1 MAADERREFERS
13 YSNADTVAGFLA
25 VLALVAGVLAIFWYP
40 GRLGPAALLVAL
52 IAAAIGGS
60 QRRLVGISVAIVT
73 LCWFVGM
80 VFSVVADRAI
90 F

>member
-1 MAADERREFERS
+1 MAANERYET
-13 YSNADTVAGFLA
+13 YSQADTAAAFLA
-25 VLALVAGVLAIFWYP
+25 VLAAAAGVLAIFWYP
-40 GRLGPAALLVAL
+40 GRLGSAALLVCL

-60 QRRLVGISVAIVT
+60 QRRLVAGCLAIIT

-80 VFSVVADRAI
+80 VFSVVTDRPI

>member
-1 MAADERREFERS
+1 MAAEERYELEES
-13 YSNADTVAGFLA
+13 YSPADTAAGFLA
-25 VLALVAGVLAIFWYP
+25 VLAVVAGALAIFWYP
-40 GRLGPAALLVAL
+40 GRLGPAALLVCL

-60 QRRLVGISVAIVT
+60 QRRLVAASLAIVT

-80 VFSVVADRAI
+80 VFSVVTDRPI

>member
-1 MAADERREFERS
+1 MAVDEQYERQGS
-13 YSNADTVAGFLA
+13 HSQADTAAGFLA
-25 VLALVAGVLAIFWYP
+25 VLALAAGVLAIFWYP
-40 GRLGPAALLVAL
+40 GRLGPAALLVCL

-60 QRRLVGISVAIVT
+60 QRRLVGASLAIIT

-80 VFSVVADRAI
+80 VFSVVTDRPI

>member
-1 MAADERREFERS
+1 MAVDERNELEES
-13 YSNADTVAGFLA
+13 YSAAETAAGFLA
-25 VLALVAGVLAIFWYP
+25 AFAVVAGVLAIFWYP
-40 GRLGPAALLVAL
+40 GRLGAAALLIVL

-60 QRRLVGISVAIVT
+60 QRRLVGISLAIVT

-80 VFSVVADRAI
+80 VFSVVTDGPI

>member
-1 MAADERREFERS
+1 MAVDERNDLARD
-13 YSNADTVAGFLA
+13 YSPADTAAGFLA
-25 VLALVAGVLAIFWYP
+25 VFAVVAGVLAIFWYP
-40 GRLGPAALLVAL
+40 GRLGAAALLVGL

-60 QRRLVGISVAIVT
+60 QRRLVGISIAIVT

-80 VFSVVADRAI
+80 VFSVVTDRPI